1 MQGKKKFSAKTGL
14 ILDIIVL
21 AAVWL
26 TPDVPETLMVK
37 RIVMAVLAVAAIILI
52 YCISKGR
59 ETKKHVRVWDIEPAD
74 QMNPAQYLSKGG
86 PVCAGSDGKYRVTF
100 FLEDDSKLELSLSG
114 KQAGALAKGMC
125 GTLVHNDK
133 VFLSFTPEKN
143 G

>member
-1 MQGKKKFSAKTGL
+1 MKVDKKFSAKKGL

-21 AAVWL
+21 AAIWL
-26 TPDVPETLMVK
+26 TPDVPDAMMVK
-37 RIVMAVLAVAAIILI
+37 RIVMAVLVAAAIVLI
-52 YCISKGR
+52 YFISRGR
-59 ETKKHVRVWDIEPAD
+59 ETEKNARILSVEPAD

-100 FLEDDSKLELSLSG
+100 LLENDLRLELSLSG

-133 VFLSFTPEKN
+133 VFLSFTPEKSK
-143 G
+143 